1 MEEGIG
7 LYIHIP
13 FCLARCGYC
22 GFTSSTGLPG
32 PKFHKAIKREIALLS
47 PGRIRT
53 LHAGGG
59 TPTLM
64 GTAFWQDMLKFL
76 DLSRCIEATIET
88 NPAVL
93 TTKGYSELRKAGF
106 NRISIGIQSFS
117 EDNLKWLGRVHTSRQ
132 AEEAVE
138 SAKAG
143 GFTNVSIDLIYGLL
157 GQNIESW
164 RRDLEMAIQL
174 EPDHMSCYELTLE
187 PGTRIGDAGM
197 KASESLSADMLM
209 ETHRTLTSAGFNHY
223 EVSNYA
229 RPGRESRHN
238 QAYWERRPYL
248 GAGPS
253 AHGFTGTTRYW
264 NTRDTVRYISLLDN
278 GNLPREGEEEIT
290 QAMSDRE
297 EIMLGLRTSRGAR
310 ADILPEDV
318 VNRLVR
324 AGRLQRNGEMVA
336 PTPEGMLW
344 ADGMACELTG

>member
-13 FCLARCGYC
+13 FCLAKCGYC
-22 GFTSSTGLPG
+22 GFTSAPGLPG
-32 PKFHKAIKREIALLS
+32 PEFRHALSNEIRLLS

-59 TPTLM
+59 TPTLL
-64 GTAFWQDMLKFL
+64 GTAFWRNMLKSL
-76 DLSRCIEATIET
+76 DLSRCIETAIET

-93 TTKGYSELRKAGF
+93 TNSEYGELREAGF
-106 NRISIGIQSFS
+106 DRISIGVQSLN
-117 EDNLKWLGRVHTSRQ
+117 DDDLKWLGRVHTSRQ

-143 GFTNVSIDLIYGLL
+143 GFKNISIDLIYGLS
-157 GQNIESW
+157 GQTIERW
-164 RRDLEMAIQL
+164 RIDLEKALQL
-174 EPDHMSCYELTLE
+174 EPDHISCYELTLE
-187 PGTRIGDAGM
+187 PGTRIGDAGR
-197 KASESLSADMLM
+197 KAREELSADMFM
-209 ETHRTLTSAGFNHY
+209 ETHDILTGAGFHHY

-229 RPGRESRHN
+229 RPGKESKHN
-238 QAYWERRPYL
+238 QAYWERRPYH

-264 NTRDTVRYISLLDN
+264 NTKDTDLYIGQTVN
-278 GNLPREGEEEIT
+278 GILPRQGWET
-290 QAMSDRE
+290 VTKDQAIRE
-297 EIMLGLRTSRGAR
+297 EVMLGLRTSRGVR
-310 ADILPEDV
+310 ADILPEET
-318 VNRLVR
+318 VNRLIE
-324 AGRLQRNGEMVA
+324 AGRLKRDGAMVA